1 MSESIDFRVC
11 EFIFSS
17 IISCCL
23 SSDLV
28 LILVLEKNSWS
39 YSVQNSNVID
49 LIALQVLVISTYIMI
64 YHDGLLC
71 NGDSSRFRQLGR
83 STEPQTSCRNVSVK
97 EAGLCRLRL
106 KYVNHMPC
114 LIFVGGVGFQ
124 MLGRNCHM
132 QPFGHCMICHL
143 HAMGSPSC
151 SANSSY
157 KILVT
162 PACLASKEGREFH
175 ELIME
180 SSTQNISKRTRKFPA
195 TFQWRIR
202 NHWAFLWAIWICKIF
217 SLENGTFRQ
226 YKPFFCTKVSRTC

>member
-1 MSESIDFRVC
+1 MD
-11 EFIFSS
+11 
-17 IISCCL
+17 
-23 SSDLV
+23 
-28 LILVLEKNSWS
+28 
-39 YSVQNSNVID
+39 
-49 LIALQVLVISTYIMI
+49 ALFLQ
-64 YHDGLLC
+64 H
-71 NGDSSRFRQLGR
+71 F
-83 STEPQTSCRNVSVK
+83 P
-97 EAGLCRLRL
+97 
-106 KYVNHMPC
+106 

-180 SSTQNISKRTRKFPA
+180 SGTQSISKRTRKFPA
-195 TFQWRIR
+195 CRVKKPLGIFVGHLVCR
-202 NHWAFLWAIWICKIF
+202 F
-217 SLENGTFRQ
+217 SLN
-226 YKPFFCTKVSRTC
+226 